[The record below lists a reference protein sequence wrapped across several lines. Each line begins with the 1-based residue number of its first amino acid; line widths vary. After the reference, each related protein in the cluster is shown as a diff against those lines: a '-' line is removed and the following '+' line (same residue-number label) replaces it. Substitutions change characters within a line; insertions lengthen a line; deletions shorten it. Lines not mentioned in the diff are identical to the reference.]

1 MVTNTKGGPT
11 DDGAVVTTSGRETGQ
26 PGTGTGN
33 SAGTDQSVGNS
44 AANSGGTAQPSRI
57 VNRATGAVRTG
68 DASGL
73 MPAAAGLAA
82 SAAALTVLVRAR
94 KRR

>member
-1 MVTNTKGGPT
+1 MYRAKPNT
-11 DDGAVVTTSGRETGQ
+11 AIAERSEGRAECR
-26 PGTGTGN
+26 
-33 SAGTDQSVGNS
+33 S
-44 AANSGGTAQPSRI
+44 AASTPREGERQRSLLVLSTEQQ
-57 VNRATGAVRTG
+57 GAVRTG